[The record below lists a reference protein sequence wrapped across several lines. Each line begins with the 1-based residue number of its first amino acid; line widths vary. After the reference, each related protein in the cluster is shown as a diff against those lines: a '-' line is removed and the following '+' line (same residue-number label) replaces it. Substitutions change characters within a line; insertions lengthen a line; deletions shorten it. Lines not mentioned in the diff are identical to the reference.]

1 LLEVE
6 TIHSCYS
13 EIAIKHA
20 VFGLSF
26 SIILIIST
34 PTSTTLHYSLQYSLL
49 ILYTQNLPL
58 KANMKFSLLA
68 VALSTLAAASP
79 TPDMEHEKRVLDLLK
94 PKTSNTPFTFTS
106 TYEIAAT
113 PNQVVDSENKF
124 TGGLKNSHG
133 LFKYGINSHEDIIC
147 FNITLYGFRGEYE
160 SLANTATHIHEGL
173 KGKAGPPRYVY
184 TCSRMND
191 DRKADLLSRIAFPD
205 PVGNDKVRNSVGCLK
220 GPFRTGIKANGQDTG
235 VGFTVAQIEK
245 NPAKFF
251 TDSHSSLAVP
261 GAFRGQ
267 LDSGKKC

>member
-1 LLEVE
+1 
-6 TIHSCYS
+6 
-13 EIAIKHA
+13 
-20 VFGLSF
+20 
-26 SIILIIST
+26 
-34 PTSTTLHYSLQYSLL
+34 
-49 ILYTQNLPL
+49 
-58 KANMKFSLLA
+58 MKFSLLA
-68 VALSTLAAASP
+68 VTLSTLAAASP
-79 TPDMEHEKRVLDLLK
+79 TPDMEHEKRVLGHLK
-94 PKTSNTPFTFTS
+94 PKTSNIPFTFTS
-106 TYEIAAT
+106 TYEITAT
-113 PNQVVDSENKF
+113 PNQVVDAENKF

-160 SLANTATHIHEGL
+160 SLANTATHIHEGV
-173 KGKAGPPRYVY
+173 KGKAGPPR
-184 TCSRMND
+184 
-191 DRKADLLSRIAFPD
+191 IAFPN

-267 LDSGKKC
+267 LDSGKRC

>member
-1 LLEVE
+1 
-6 TIHSCYS
+6 
-13 EIAIKHA
+13 
-20 VFGLSF
+20 
-26 SIILIIST
+26 
-34 PTSTTLHYSLQYSLL
+34 
-49 ILYTQNLPL
+49 
-58 KANMKFSLLA
+58 MKFSLLA

-79 TPDMEHEKRVLDLLK
+79 TPDMEHEKRVLGLLK
-94 PKTSNTPFTFTS
+94 PKTSNIPFTFTS
-106 TYEIAAT
+106 TYEITAT
-113 PNQVVDSENKF
+113 PNQVVDAENKF

-160 SLANTATHIHEGL
+160 SLANTATHIHEGV
-173 KGKAGPPRYVY
+173 KGKAGPPR
-184 TCSRMND
+184 
-191 DRKADLLSRIAFPD
+191 IAFPN

-235 VGFTVAQIEK
+235 IGFTVAQIEK